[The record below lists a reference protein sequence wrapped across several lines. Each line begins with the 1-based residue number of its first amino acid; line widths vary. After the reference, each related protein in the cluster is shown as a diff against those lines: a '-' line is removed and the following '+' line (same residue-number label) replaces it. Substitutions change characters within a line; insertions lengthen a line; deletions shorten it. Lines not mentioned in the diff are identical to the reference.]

1 MSGEGAAIQQV
12 PIEHLAEEFLAR
24 YRRGEF
30 PPITSYVAAH
40 PELAE
45 EIRELF
51 PTLMMLERVSPQP
64 DEIASGV
71 TPDKIGCAVP
81 KQLGEYRILREIG
94 RGGMG
99 IVYEA
104 EQLSLGRHVALKVLP
119 AHALLTP
126 NLLTR
131 FQNEAR
137 AAARLH
143 HTNIVP
149 VFGVGEDQG
158 VHYYAMQF
166 IQGHGLD
173 EVLEELRRLRR
184 HEGTGAQRSADPP
197 DEEPPGR
204 PLSRMIAKSLAAG
217 ELASEPR
224 RPGEPGKELDSPG
237 ADAAPVPPDRQTHSD
252 GSEPVHRSESCGL
265 LYRPLDGSSSA
276 HSRSHSIYVRSV
288 ARMGLQVAD
297 ALAHAHS
304 QGVLHR
310 DIKPSNLLLDAHG
323 MVWITDFGLA
333 KQEGSDLTHSGDV
346 VGTLRYLAPERFR
359 GTSDARTDIYGLG
372 VTLYELLTTRPAFAT
387 TDRHHLIHDI
397 AHLEPLPLRRLEP
410 HVPRDL
416 ETIVLKAM
424 AKEPVGRYATADE
437 MAADLRRF
445 LEDQPIAARRTWVV
459 ERVWR
464 WCARRPA
471 LTAMSVALLVSL
483 AIGFCGVLWQ
493 WGRAERQKTLLAA
506 SLRAT
511 RSEEQRAQRN
521 LEEASR
527 QRTIAEHEAARA
539 EANYG
544 TARQAVGDLLTT
556 VSEDDLK
563 NQPGLQAVRL
573 RLLTRA
579 LEYYQGMLAQRA
591 NDPKAQLDLAEGY
604 VRVADIIRLTGTTA
618 EAKAA
623 YQNAVKLLEG
633 AVANRQG
640 DQKTTL
646 QLVGA
651 CNDLCLLHMKDREY
665 PEAERLLQRASE
677 LITPLA
683 DSAPEDATLQR
694 YLTRTLTNVAW
705 WTSQAPAPDPR
716 AQAEKAIEIH
726 QQALVIQRRMANQQ
740 PGDYLLWRDLSIT
753 LSNMGRRNIS
763 VGRIDEARRLFEECL
778 QIRLDLV
785 QRNPVSLDAKY
796 FVSAA
801 YDALGD
807 VVVRSPRFSH
817 GDFELGQGYYAKAL
831 EIVEPLVREN
841 PAVAAFRE
849 MLKDVL
855 QSFGNLH
862 SRHGDLAES
871 LGFYQRAVAL
881 LESDVSGNPTN
892 NVHHKDLAIALATEA
907 DLEQKLQRYNDSL
920 AHRFQAR
927 EAWHQV
933 QRLESSVVPRFR
945 NQMID
950 NLARLMQ
957 ELGISRRMSEV
968 YDVAVEWR
976 ELCEGQPRR
985 MFVLATSLE
994 RAVRSG
1000 RRGAGPIAF
1009 GEDFQ
1014 RCLDLAIEA
1023 FSAGAQAAPDQV
1035 QGFVRGTPA
1044 MGDYAALATVETA
1057 LLKDPQNASLLAQR
1071 SEHLRHLRHPRR
1083 ADEDL
1088 NRALEILNAALERS
1102 PNDIAL
1108 LRERARLHFDA
1119 GHWQQTAED
1128 SSKIV
1133 AATRS
1138 PTTSLAYHAISMISL
1153 GNWKEA
1159 NNDYAVLWRNRFR
1172 WPKRVLEWCRAAYE
1186 LGLTEDIETHSAQL
1200 FELVGDDDAKADAA
1214 AWQILA
1220 NGDVGRFPDL
1230 AVKLA
1235 QRAIELKPLPAY
1247 QATLGGIYYR
1257 QARYEEAVTALRP
1270 AAEQKPG
1277 EASAL
1282 AGLFLAMSYHHL
1294 DEPEKARATFR
1305 RAERSWK
1312 EAIDILRAKEAYLES
1327 LWQEA
1332 KSLVDG

>member
-1 MSGEGAAIQQV
+1 MSGEGAATQQV

-30 PPITSYVAAH
+30 PPITDYVAAH

-64 DEIASGV
+64 EEIASGV

-184 HEGTGAQRSADPP
+184 HEGTGAQRSDEPA
-197 DEEPPGR
+197 DEEPPAR
-204 PLSRMIAKSLAAG
+204 PLSRMIAQSLAAG

-224 RPGEPGKELDSPG
+224 RPREAGRKFDSPG
-237 ADAAPVPPDRQTHSD
+237 ADAAPVPQDPQTHSD
-252 GSEPVHRSESCGL
+252 GNGPFRRNESCGL
-265 LYRPLDGSSSA
+265 LYHPLDGSSSA

-323 MVWITDFGLA
+323 VVWITDFGLA

-445 LEDQPIAARRTWVV
+445 LEDQPIAARRAWVV

-493 WGRAERQKTLLAA
+493 WGRAEQQRSLLQD
-506 SLRAT
+506 SLLAT
-511 RSEEQRAQRN
+511 RSERERAERN
-521 LEEASR
+521 LDEASR
-527 QRTIAEHEAARA
+527 QRTIAEHEADRA
-539 EANYG
+539 EQNYG
-544 TARQAVGDLLTT
+544 TARQAVDDLLTT

-563 NQPGLQAVRL
+563 NQPGLQTLRL
-573 RLLTRA
+573 LLLTRA

-591 NDPKAQLDLAEGY
+591 NDPKAKLDLANSY
-604 VRVADIIRLTGTTA
+604 LRVADIKRMTGA
-618 EAKAA
+618 PKDAKEA
-623 YQNAVKLLEG
+623 YQKALTLLAAVLAE
-633 AVANRQG
+633 RPD

-651 CNDLCLLHMKDREY
+651 CNNLCLLHMKDREY
-665 PEAERLLQRASE
+665 AEAEQLLHRARE

-683 DSAPEDATLQR
+683 ASAPQDATLQR
-694 YLTRTLTNVAW
+694 YLTLTLTNVAW
-705 WTSQAPAPDPR
+705 WTSQAPASDQR
-716 AQAEKAIEIH
+716 AQAEKAIELH
-726 QQALVIQRRMANQQ
+726 EQALVIQRRLANLE
-740 PGDYLLWRDLSIT
+740 PGDYLLWRDLSVT
-753 LSNMGRRNIS
+753 LSNMGKRNLS
-763 VGRIDEARRLFEECL
+763 LGRLDEAQCLFEECL

-796 FVSAA
+796 FLSSTF
-801 YDALGD
+801 DALGD
-807 VVVRSPRFSH
+807 LVVRSSRFSDS
-817 GDFELGQGYYAKAL
+817 DFERGRGYYERAL

-841 PAVAAFRE
+841 PAVATFRE
-849 MLKDVL
+849 LLTDVL
-855 QSFGNLH
+855 RSFGNLH
-862 SRHGDLAES
+862 SRHGDYAPS
-871 LGFYQRAVAL
+871 LEFHQRAVAL
-881 LESDVSGNPTN
+881 LESDVSHDPTN
-892 NVHHKDLAIALATEA
+892 YVHYKDLALALATEA
-907 DLEQKLQRYNDSL
+907 DVEQKLQRYDDLL

-927 EAWHQV
+927 EAWHQA
-933 QRLESSVVPRFR
+933 QRLEPSVVAGFR
-945 NQMID
+945 NQTID
-950 NLARLMQ
+950 NLRMLMQ
-957 ELGISRRMSEV
+957 ELGIAGRMSEV
-968 YDVAVEWR
+968 YNAALEWR
-976 ELCEGQPRR
+976 ELCDGQPRR
-985 MFVLATSLE
+985 MFLLATCLD

-1000 RRGAGPIAF
+1000 RRGAGPDAF
-1009 GEDFQ
+1009 GEEFQ
-1014 RCLDLAIEA
+1014 QCLDLAIEV
-1023 FSAGAQAAPDQV
+1023 FLAGAQEAPDQAKS
-1035 QGFVRGTPA
+1035 FPR
-1044 MGDYAALATVETA
+1044 TA
-1057 LLKDPQNASLLAQR
+1057 LVMDDYSFLAAADMALSKDPKNPSLLAQR
-1071 SEHLRHLRHPRR
+1071 SEHLRLLRHPRR
-1083 ADEDL
+1083 ADEDW
-1088 NRALEILNAALERS
+1088 NRALEILNAALEDS
-1102 PNDIAL
+1102 PNDMAL
-1108 LRERARLHFDA
+1108 LRQRAKLQFDA
-1119 GHWQQTAED
+1119 GHWAQAAAA
-1128 SSKIV
+1128 SSKVV
-1133 AATRS
+1133 AATKNA
-1138 PTTSLAYHAISMISL
+1138 TKSLVYHAQSMVSL

-1159 NNDYAVLWRNRFR
+1159 NNDYAALWRNRYR
-1172 WPKRVLEWCRAAYE
+1172 RPTHVLEWCRAAYE
-1186 LGLTEDIETHSAQL
+1186 LELTKDIETHSTQL
-1200 FELVGDDDAKADAA
+1200 FELVGEDASQASAI
-1214 AWQILA
+1214 AWQMLVD
-1220 NGDVGRFPDL
+1220 GDVARFPDL
-1230 AVKLA
+1230 AEKLA
-1235 QRAIELKPLPAY
+1235 QRAIELKPQPAY
-1247 QATLGGIYYR
+1247 QATLGGIYFR
-1257 QARYEEAVTALRP
+1257 QARYEEAATALRP
-1270 AAEQKPG
+1270 VAEQKPG

-1282 AGLFLAMSYHHL
+1282 AGFFLAMSYHHL
-1294 DEPEKARATFR
+1294 GEQDLAQATFR

-1312 EAIDILRAKEAYLES
+1312 EAIDIIRARESYLES
-1327 LWQEA
+1327 VWQEA